1 MNAKFLVR
9 LLVLALFSMTAACGT
24 YATPEWGGTLTAESD
39 TTQIAERATQAH
51 QTETAPTAT
60 DTPTITPSPTEEP
73 TATAT
78 LPPTSTPTELPTATP
93 TEAVVASDPIAEAVA
108 IADLE
113 AGKQI
118 FVQCSACHSIDPAGI
133 RLVGPSFWKLY
144 EHAAHHAV
152 DAGEPDAVSYI
163 RSSILN
169 PNAYIVP
176 ADAGGEYPAGVMI
189 QTYGEILSEDDLNNV
204 IGYVLTIGNPAYE

>member
-1 MNAKFLVR
+1 MTAKFLVR
-9 LLVLALFSMTAACGT
+9 LSALALISLTAACGT
-24 YATPEWGGTLTAESD
+24 YATPEWGATLTAESD
-39 TTQIAERATQAH
+39 TTQIAQRSTQAYE
-51 QTETAPTAT
+51 TENAPTAT
-60 DTPTITPSPTEEP
+60 NTPTITASPTDEP

-78 LPPTSTPTELPTATP
+78 LPPTETPTELPTATP
-93 TEAVVASDPIAEAVA
+93 TEAVVESDPIAEAIA
-108 IADLE
+108 IADIE

-144 EHAAHHAV
+144 EHAAHHAEE
-152 DAGEPDAVSYI
+152 AGEPNAVSYI
-163 RSSILN
+163 RNSILN
-169 PNAYIVP
+169 PNGYIVP

-189 QTYGEILSEDDLNNV
+189 QTYGDILSEDDLNNV